1 MNVPSAVSGDNPY
14 RRAILQAAALSWCET
29 GHWRSV
35 TDVTLSLK
43 PCLWSKRGAVVV
55 DQTRAEKNFAFFMR
69 LLNRRV
75 YGKAYARHGKQ
86 LRVIAVIEKSEFG
99 RYHIHAA
106 LEPPVHLDHEQFEAT
121 IRECWLKTD
130 WGYDEGLVRPNA
142 DAGWIGYMLK
152 QRQKQG
158 LEQWSDCLLG
168 TFYNPI
174 AGA

>member
-1 MNVPSAVSGDNPY
+1 MSYVYENPL
-14 RRAILQAAALSWCET
+14 RERLLQEAAADWCKT
-29 GHWRSV
+29 GHWRSI

-43 PCLWSKRGAVVV
+43 QRLWSSRGSVPV
-55 DQTRAEKNFAFFMR
+55 DQTLAAKNFAFFMR

-75 YGKAYARHGKQ
+75 YGKAYARHRKQ
-86 LRVIAVIEKSEFG
+86 LRVIAVLERGHSG

-106 LEPPVHLDHEQFEAT
+106 IEPPAHLSEEQFVDAV
-121 IRECWLKTD
+121 RGCWLETD
-130 WGYDEGLVRPNA
+130 WGYDEGLVRSEA

-152 QRQKQG
+152 NRQKQG